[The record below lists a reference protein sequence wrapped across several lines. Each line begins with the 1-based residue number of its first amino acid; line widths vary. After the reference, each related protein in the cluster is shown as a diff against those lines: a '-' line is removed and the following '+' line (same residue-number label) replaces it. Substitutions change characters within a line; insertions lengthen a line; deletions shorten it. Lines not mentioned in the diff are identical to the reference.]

1 MVEARFFNKIK
12 ELQRLIY
19 SYIFVN
25 GAISHGASG
34 AHPGASETRPG
45 AEEAHFRVSLLYS
58 EPPWFFGEH
67 ERLCG

>member
-1 MVEARFFNKIK
+1 MAP
-12 ELQRLIY
+12 
-19 SYIFVN
+19 
-25 GAISHGASG
+25 HG